1 MAPDKTTPAFGTA
14 KKEKKKAAAK
24 KKAKKPSRDF
34 RGKKAGVIDAVP
46 GPIQRAMG
54 LGSPPC

>member
-1 MAPDKTTPAFGTA
+1 MSGIDKLNAA
-14 KKEKKKAAAK
+14 KKAKGKKAAK

-34 RGKKAGVIDAVP
+34 RGKKNGVIDAGP

-54 LGSPPC
+54 LGSQPPC